1 MARLIGIGGELRQVG
16 LLLIAGL
23 ALASCANVTGASVTQ
38 RADAARDQG
47 SQSLVRLGDAARQT
61 NDLAGAVK
69 LYRNALIES
78 PDQVDVLLVLGG
90 TLFQGGDHAEAI
102 ESYNKVLTLAPQRPD
117 AHLGLGRVYL
127 AEYKPNQA
135 RVEFTAAL
143 QADPRNVQAFN
154 DQGVALDMLGQHFDA
169 QQSYMKGLAFAPDN
183 TALRNNLGLSLAI
196 SGNYDQAVVELS
208 NLSLEPGSI
217 PRNREN
223 LALALGLKGDTQGA
237 AKLLRADLDEQTVSG
252 DLQYFAAVRRL
263 AQSAPEQNP
272 PQNPPKIAAPA
283 SFAVPAAI
291 IAAAN
296 PLSDVRTGPAPQ
308 TKTLPQRIEMASVA
322 PQNHPADEL
331 ARLPVPVAKS
341 IYIETGAYSV
351 MDNATR
357 VADRL
362 KSLGARIF
370 TITRQGRPLY
380 CVQIGPAQ
388 DMKDA
393 AKMIGDVRN
402 LGHDDARIVVE

>member
-1 MARLIGIGGELRQVG
+1 MTRLTGICSELRRVG
-16 LLLIAGL
+16 LLLMTGL
-23 ALASCANVTGASVTQ
+23 ALASCASVTQ

-69 LYRNALIES
+69 LYRNALIEN
-78 PDQVDVLLVLGG
+78 PDQVDILLVLGG

-102 ESYNKVLTLAPQRPD
+102 ESYNKVLTLVPQRPD

-169 QQSYMKGLAFAPDN
+169 QQSYMKGLAVAPDN
-183 TALRNNLGLSLAI
+183 VALRNNLGLSLAI

-263 AQSAPEQNP
+263 AQSTPQQNP
-272 PQNPPKIAAPA
+272 LPVTATAAFAAPA
-283 SFAVPAAI
+283 AI
-291 IAAAN
+291 VAMAN
-296 PLSDVRTGPAPQ
+296 PLSDTRNMPAPQ
-308 TKTLPQRIEMASVA
+308 AKVLPQRVEVASVA
-322 PQNHPADEL
+322 PRIHPADEP
-331 ARLPVPVAKS
+331 AQLPVPAAKA
-341 IYIETGAYSV
+341 IYVETGAYSV

-393 AKMIGDVRN
+393 AKIIGDARN